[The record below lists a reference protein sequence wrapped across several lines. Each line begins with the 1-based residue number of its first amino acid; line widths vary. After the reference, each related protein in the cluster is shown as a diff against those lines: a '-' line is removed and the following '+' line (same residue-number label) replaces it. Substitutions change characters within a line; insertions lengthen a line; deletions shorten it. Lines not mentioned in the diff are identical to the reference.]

1 MATTITPIKRAVIML
16 DQSSG
21 ELREEDGKLLGLDLW
36 PETQAAFSAT
46 GAQGL
51 QVILAVPTDLNIK
64 AVTGLSGW
72 IDGLTVVPVSP
83 DFAFDRAGDTISS
96 LSKAEPGTA
105 FVSAD
110 RRLRGEAVQADLQPA
125 PHVGLL
131 PMMMRGE
138 APEAVRMVGPKEVL
152 THLCLSDNVIPM
164 QFQPTDGKA
173 WALIALVAGDI
184 QISSVMKGVMMNP
197 LPYDPM
203 TEDLVWARIDEDS
216 AKARELLAKRK
227 ILHAEPGQVLIA
239 LAPGEDA
246 QALHVHGAHGHSELL
261 MPSPQLLKPAIRDS
275 LDSDAINLGA
285 LPEDIFEPVKKSV
298 IDPKILRIL
307 RPACTVVTASYE
319 SDLDRYTGIS
329 ALDANGPIVSRHS
342 AHLDNKRVET
352 QLLND
357 LNAIGYCA
365 HRHNF
370 THAGQIHSNI
380 IADLPG
386 AGIFR
391 IRPKIL
397 ERCRKILR
405 ANPLPKPLK
414 PFEREMRELTGSEWF
429 LDAEFRQMTDAE
441 LRYRIEQI
449 FRLRPWYP
457 WWKKLCTI
465 VGFGADLV
473 IVGCHLDSTA
483 GFEPEYVASTDPAPG
498 RDDNA
503 SGLASV
509 LSMARYMWS
518 LRGKLTHTVRFC
530 FFNAEESGL
539 IGSKAYAAKMKSLG
553 APIREVIC
561 LDMVGHNSDPNRLF
575 EIHAGYTDP
584 AIRDLNLPL
593 TPYVENAAA
602 AYGQLA
608 PAQVYAGTS
617 WSGAPDRSV
626 YDGAIN
632 RSDHAAFHQQ
642 GYPAILVSE
651 DFFANLASEP
661 DADPNPNYHR
671 ATDTF
676 VDLAYARDIVCAVSQ
691 AVVRLAR

>member
-1 MATTITPIKRAVIML
+1 M
-16 DQSSG
+16 
-21 ELREEDGKLLGLDLW
+21 
-36 PETQAAFSAT
+36 
-46 GAQGL
+46 
-51 QVILAVPTDLNIK
+51 PTDLNTE

-72 IDGLTVVPVSP
+72 IDGLTVAAISP
-83 DFAFDRAGDTISS
+83 DLVFSISGDTFSS
-96 LSKAEPGTA
+96 LSEAEPGTA
-105 FVSAD
+105 LVSAD
-110 RRLRGEAVQADLQPA
+110 RRLRGEAAKAGLQPA
-125 PHVGLL
+125 PHAGLL

-138 APEAVRMVGPKEVL
+138 APEAVRMVGPREVL
-152 THLCLSDNVIPM
+152 THLGLSDNVIPM
-164 QFQPTDGKA
+164 QFQPANGKA
-173 WALIALVAGDI
+173 WALIALVTGDI
-184 QISSVMKGVMMNP
+184 QTSAVIKGVKMNP

-203 TEDLVWARIDEDS
+203 TEDLVWARIDEDT
-216 AKARELLAKRK
+216 AQAREVLAKRK

-275 LDSDAINLGA
+275 LDNDAIDPRS
-285 LPEDIFEPVKKSV
+285 LPTDIIEPVKKIV

-319 SDLDRYTGIS
+319 SDLNRYTGVT

-342 AHLDNKRVET
+342 AHPDNKRAET
-352 QLLND
+352 QLLKD
-357 LNAIGYCA
+357 LSAIGYCA

-370 THAGQIHSNI
+370 THAGQTHSNI
-380 IADLPG
+380 IADLQG
-386 AGIFR
+386 TGIFR
-391 IRPKIL
+391 IRTEIL
-397 ERCRKILR
+397 ERYRKILR
-405 ANPLPKPLK
+405 ANPLPGSLK
-414 PFEREMRELTGSEWF
+414 PFEREMREMIGSEWF
-429 LDAEFRQMTDAE
+429 QDEDFRQMTDAE

-465 VGFGADLV
+465 AGFGADLV

-483 GFEPEYVASTDPAPG
+483 GFEPGYVASTDPAPG

-503 SGLASV
+503 SGLAGV

-518 LRGKLTHTVRFC
+518 LRGKFTHTVRFC

-539 IGSKAYAAKMKSLG
+539 IGSKAYAAKLKSLE
-553 APIREVIC
+553 APIRAVIC
-561 LDMVGHNSDPNRLF
+561 MDMIGHNSDPNRLF

-584 AIRDLNLPL
+584 AIRDLSLPL

-651 DFFANLASEP
+651 DFFANLA
-661 DADPNPNYHR
+661 R
-671 ATDTF
+671 
-676 VDLAYARDIVCAVSQ
+676 
-691 AVVRLAR
+691 